1 MESRRNKETKVN
13 SLPDNDKV
21 SLHIL
26 IERLTELKDKESPE
40 ISEDSLEL
48 LESVILDLLTMQ
60 NRHQRLFRR
69 WLKQGYLAD

>member
-1 MESRRNKETKVN
+1 MESRKNKETKVN
-13 SLPDNDKV
+13 SLPDTDKE

-26 IERLTELKDKESPE
+26 IERLSALKDKESPE

>member
-13 SLPDNDKV
+13 SLPDADKEA
-21 SLHIL
+21 LHLI
-26 IERLTELKDKESPE
+26 IERLNILKDKESSD
-40 ISEDSLEL
+40 ISEDSLES
-48 LESVILDLLTMQ
+48 LESIVLDLINMQ

>member
-1 MESRRNKETKVN
+1 MESRKNKETKVN
-13 SLPDNDKV
+13 SLPDNDKE

-26 IERLTELKDKESPE
+26 IERLTDLKDKESPE

-48 LESVILDLLTMQ
+48 LESVILDLLSMQ

>member
-1 MESRRNKETKVN
+1 MESRKNKETKVN
-13 SLPDNDKV
+13 SLPDTDKEQ
-21 SLHIL
+21 LHIL
-26 IERLTELKDKESPE
+26 IEKLTALKDKESPE

-69 WLKQGYLAD
+69 WLKQGYLAN